1 MFGLHWGFV
10 PIALNNYATLGYD
23 VVMMAGLATP
33 VAMAGVT
40 LAIFLKQKQKIK
52 RNRIS
57 CFSFSTFGITEPALY
72 GVTLPRKKLLY
83 YLICGSR
90 RWWDH
95 GDFNTKVYINGGTGV
110 FALPRFIHPE
120 NGIDNSFIG
129 FALASLVAFVL
140 GFAITFFYAYNSKT
154 EDVEEQPETEAPAPL
169 INNEVGQTV
178 LYDLSAPLKA
188 RSFRYQQWKMKLL
201 QVDC

>member
-72 GVTLPRKKLLY
+72 GVTLPRKKAFY
-83 YLICGSR
+83 TTSFAVAVAGGIMGI
-90 RWWDH
+90 
-95 GDFNTKVYINGGTGV
+95 FNTKVYINGGTGV
-110 FALPRFIHPE
+110 L
-120 NGIDNSFIG
+120 
-129 FALASLVAFVL
+129 LYLVLSIPKMGSTIVL
-140 GFAITFFYAYNSKT
+140 SG
-154 EDVEEQPETEAPAPL
+154 
-169 INNEVGQTV
+169 
-178 LYDLSAPLKA
+178 
-188 RSFRYQQWKMKLL
+188 LL
-201 QVDC
+201 